1 MLRTSLL
8 MQGINV
14 LGDNRLQTARAMC
27 AAFGFALKSW
37 LASGWNQLKKRP
49 GDVRKELN
57 DATSIG
63 SSRDH
68 KPVPSERKSG
78 MPDGVER
85 PAPVSTTARFAFR
98 NNSAASSIAV
108 MMASEGLA
116 GLLIWAGPP
125 VRR

>member
-1 MLRTSLL
+1 MVCRRPESS
-8 MQGINV
+8 IS
-14 LGDNRLQTARAMC
+14 ARAVC
-27 AAFGFALKSW
+27 AAFGFALKIW
-37 LASGWNQLKKRP
+37 LARGWNQLKKRS
-49 GDVRKELN
+49 GDVRNVLN

-85 PAPVSTTARFAFR
+85 PAPVSTTARFALR

-116 GLLIWAGPP
+116 GLLIWEGTLA
-125 VRR
+125 RR